1 MGTELY
7 APIGVA
13 TNILG
18 LVGVVVAGGFLLALS
33 VYAFITI
40 ADRIASKY
48 HEKKDLQ
55 QRIQL
60 HAEEEK
66 KTVSKLTQQVRA
78 YDGAIEE
85 LRRRTSMLED
95 DVRSLSIAYNMYQRS
110 MTFERAERKKNM
122 DNVNTQE
129 KLYQYNV
136 KFNVFD
142 PDQKNL
148 KEYFYFAFKEYG
160 VGEVVMVDTA
170 NGLSLAR
177 VSSIA
182 PTMPNIPLERIR
194 TIVGAID
201 YDAWRDKLE
210 VFSGNK

>member
-1 MGTELY
+1 MELPTTIDVM
-7 APIGVA
+7 AVIIGMVA
-13 TNILG
+13 AIIIGG
-18 LVGVVVAGGFLLALS
+18 LLLSFS
-33 VYAFITI
+33 VHVFVTI
-40 ADRIASKY
+40 ADKIAAK
-48 HEKKDLQ
+48 HREKKYLR
-55 QRIQL
+55 QRIEW
-60 HAEEEK
+60 HAGEEK
-66 KTVSKLTQQVRA
+66 KKIASLLQQAQA
-78 YDGAIEE
+78 YNSAIEE

-160 VGEVVMVDTA
+160 VGEVVVVDTA

-182 PTMPNIPLERIR
+182 PTIPNIPVERIR

-210 VFSGNK
+210 AFSGNK